1 MFAWFEVTAD
11 SANSGVGG
19 SCDPGEKIRIGTGHV
34 TFGLVRV
41 SFQYVV
47 KGKIAQC
54 VYSYQETIV

>member
-41 SFQYVV
+41 SFQYAVE
-47 KGKIAQC
+47 KLLNASIHTKKL
-54 VYSYQETIV
+54 